1 MAGPVGLDMLAVLRI
16 AESID
21 IEETPALME
30 RLRVLETHTLAKI
43 REREEAGHD
52 GK

>member
-16 AESID
+16 AETLG
-21 IEETPALME
+21 IEETPALLE
-30 RLRVLETHTLAKI
+30 RMRFLEAQTLAQI